1 MNFNKIIYS
10 FERNGIIGAI
20 NIIFGKL
27 GIKYRIKSAIDSRI
41 YWLGRQIKKIT
52 LNIVQAGPYKGMKLS
67 DDMFWNDKDIS
78 SKLIGCYE
86 TEVQHEIESL
96 QKIDNKKYLINLG
109 GGEGFH
115 AIGVLKS
122 GLFNKTIVFEKEDVG
137 QKIIKKN
144 ALLNNLENNIF
155 IEGNSTKSFLA
166 TDVLSKTNL
175 EECFFLIDIE
185 GDEFE
190 ILDDDNLIKMSK
202 SNMILEF
209 HENQD
214 INNKSK
220 NEKFINLLKKH
231 FKIKFITTG
240 SRDLSNFKFLEK
252 FEDIDRWLLVSE
264 NRPVLMSWIVCVP
277 IK

>member
-1 MNFNKIIYS
+1 MNFNKVIYS

-20 NIIFGKL
+20 NVILGKL

-41 YWLGRQIKKIT
+41 YWLGKQIKKIT
-52 LNIVQAGPYKGMKLS
+52 LSTVQSGLYKDMKLS
-67 DDMFWNDKDIS
+67 DDVFWNDKDIS

-86 TEVQHEIESL
+86 QEVQEQIEIM
-96 QKIDNKKYLINLG
+96 QKIYNKNYLINLG
-109 GGEGFH
+109 GGEGYH
-115 AIGVLKS
+115 AVGAVKS
-122 GLFNKTIVFEKEDVG
+122 GFFNKTIVFEKEDVG

-144 ALLNNLENNIF
+144 AALNNLENNI
-155 IEGNSTKSFLA
+155 IVEGNSTKSFLA
-166 TDVLSKTNL
+166 NNSLSKINL

-214 INNKSK
+214 LNHENK
-220 NEKFINLLKKH
+220 NEKFISLLKKY
-231 FKIKFITTG
+231 FKIRFLTTS
-240 SRDLSNFKFLEK
+240 SRDLSNFKFLQK

-264 NRPVLMSWIVCVP
+264 NRPVLMSWIICIP
-277 IK
+277 LK

>member
-1 MNFNKIIYS
+1 MNFNKVIYS

-20 NIIFGKL
+20 NVILGKL

-41 YWLGRQIKKIT
+41 YWLGKQIKKIT
-52 LNIVQAGPYKGMKLS
+52 LSTVQSGLYKDMKLS
-67 DDMFWNDKDIS
+67 DDVFWNDKDIS

-86 TEVQHEIESL
+86 QEVQEEIEIM
-96 QKIDNKKYLINLG
+96 QKIYNKKYLINLG
-109 GGEGFH
+109 GGEGYH
-115 AIGVLKS
+115 AVGAVKS
-122 GLFNKTIVFEKEDVG
+122 GFFNKTIVFEKEDVG

-144 ALLNNLENNIF
+144 AALNNLENNI
-155 IEGNSTKSFLA
+155 IVEGNSTKSFLA
-166 TDVLSKTNL
+166 NNSLSKINL

-214 INNKSK
+214 LNHENK
-220 NEKFINLLKKH
+220 NEKFISLLKKY
-231 FKIKFITTG
+231 FKIRFLTTS
-240 SRDLSNFKFLEK
+240 SRDLSNFKFLQK

-264 NRPVLMSWIVCVP
+264 NRPVLMSWIICIP
-277 IK
+277 LK